1 MRKISLLILNIL
13 YPLPTLEIAGSYNA
27 NGGYCNMIAIRD
39 SFDVYHR
46 YKLKKGEIGMMVGM
60 DVGKNTVSLF
70 RCCDYNVRD
79 FKHVDNCRLPKSL
92 EYVDKHGFSHTKFLK

>member
-1 MRKISLLILNIL
+1 MRNIHLTILSTLLLF
-13 YPLPTLEIAGSYNA
+13 PTSAFAGSYNA
-27 NGGYCNMIAIRD
+27 NGGYCNMVAIRD
-39 SFDVYHR
+39 SFDTYHR

-79 FKHVDNCRLPKSL
+79 FKYVDNCRLPKSL
-92 EYVDKHGFSHTKFLK
+92 EYLDKHGFSHTKYLK